1 MLSRKRSQ
9 RLDWIRQ
16 RLKREGEKK
25 KRGREEKGEERGKG
39 REGTERGGREARGRV
54 KERREWK

>member
-16 RLKREGEKK
+16 TLKREGEKK
-25 KRGREEKGEERGKG
+25 KEEGKRKERKGGREEKEQKGEEGKPG
-39 REGTERGGREARGRV
+39 EG
-54 KERREWK
+54 